1 MGYPRNDRLIT
12 NARTLRKNMT
22 RQERHLWY
30 DCLRYCE
37 PRFRRQEI
45 IGSYIADFYCHEAK
59 LVIELDGSQ
68 HFEPKEAKKDHA
80 RTAYFHTLG
89 IRVLRFA
96 NNDIDQNLTGVCQ
109 TIIQVLE
116 HCGVT
121 AAFHFP

>member
-1 MGYPRNDRLIT
+1 MGHPRNDSLIS
-12 NARTLRKNMT
+12 NARILRKNMT

-30 DCLRYCE
+30 DCLRCCE

-45 IGSYIADFYCHEAK
+45 IGSYVADFYCYEAK

-68 HFEPKEAKKDHA
+68 HFEPEKAQKDRA

-96 NNDIDQNLTGVCQ
+96 NNDIDQNFIGVYER
-109 TIIQVLE
+109 IVQVLE
-116 HCGVT
+116 LCGVR
-121 AAFHFP
+121 AVFRFP

>member
-1 MGYPRNDRLIT
+1 MGNPRNNRLIA

-22 RQERHLWY
+22 PQERHLWY

-68 HFEPKEAKKDHA
+68 HFEPKKEQKDRA

-96 NNDIDQNLTGVCQ
+96 NNEIDRSLIGVHQ
-109 TIIQVLE
+109 RIVQVLE
-116 HCGVT
+116 LCGVT